1 MPGGRRRRR
10 VPWFFIP
17 PRQQRFQPQQQ
28 LKGKTINTIN
38 TMASAHD
45 FDDNLNNFFPTT
57 DLSEFSG
64 HPRTTD
70 S

>member
-1 MPGGRRRRR
+1 
-10 VPWFFIP
+10 
-17 PRQQRFQPQQQ
+17 
-28 LKGKTINTIN
+28 
-38 TMASAHD
+38 MASALD